1 MMEKALADGLV
12 DVIEIGRGV
21 IADPDLP
28 NKARMGK
35 ADEINQCLR
44 CHECAPADIVHLRC
58 ATNPRLGRE
67 SEIPEELPYAKHKK
81 RVVVVG
87 SALRAAWLQKLLYS
101 AGTMS
106 SLSKRATSSEE
117 DCMR

>member
-44 CHECAPADIVHLRC
+44 CYTCFSQI
-58 ATNPRLGRE
+58 GRASCRE
-67 SEIPEELPYAKHKK
+67 
-81 RVVVVG
+81 RV
-87 SALRAAWLQKLLYS
+87 
-101 AGTMS
+101 S
-106 SLSKRATSSEE
+106 SPV
-117 DCMR
+117 

>member
-1 MMEKALADGLV
+1 MEKALADGLV

-28 NKARMGK
+28 NKERMGK
-35 ADEINQCLR
+35 ADEINQC
-44 CHECAPADIVHLRC
+44 LRC

-87 SALRAAWLQKLLYS
+87 AALRAAWLQKLL
-101 AGTMS
+101 
-106 SLSKRATSSEE
+106 
-117 DCMR
+117 

>member
-28 NKARMGK
+28 NKARMVK

-44 CHECAPADIVHLRC
+44 CYTCFSQLITTGQYGCAI
-58 ATNPRLGRE
+58 NPTTGRE

-87 SALRAAWLQKLLYS
+87 AALRAAWLQKLL
-101 AGTMS
+101 
-106 SLSKRATSSEE
+106 
-117 DCMR
+117 